1 MAKKKEKVIGCPLP
15 DDELLLL
22 GKEPDGSGHVTVH
35 GSSLRLLLEGL
46 LLEDT
51 RLKLLDRVLL
61 RMMAGH
67 GPSLV
72 EGRWRWL
79 PLVEGQRSFQPLSE
93 DGAKQSSVVESSKS
107 LDNGPKLLEA
117 WPRRTL
123 VPSLAVVVGLWRSGL
138 LRIGG
143 TIGLLLEIIDG
154 RLSLVMTKDGPP
166 FSMGCHG
173 ELPVKAATGGLRG
186 SKDSLAACYRRE
198 FPEEITGSRLDVG
211 GWWLA
216 AGSSLAEGI
225 L

>member
-1 MAKKKEKVIGCPLP
+1 MLVVAARESSAARCRKTSCCYSEKNPTGARLSP
-15 DDELLLL
+15 
-22 GKEPDGSGHVTVH
+22 
-35 GSSLRLLLEGL
+35 RLLLEGL

-51 RLKLLDRVLL
+51 RLKLLDGVLL
-61 RMMAGH
+61 RTMAGH

-93 DGAKQSSVVESSKS
+93 DRAKQSSIVESSKS
-107 LDNGPKLLEA
+107 LDNG
-117 WPRRTL
+117 RGSQT
-123 VPSLAVVVGLWRSGL
+123 
-138 LRIGG
+138 
-143 TIGLLLEIIDG
+143 
-154 RLSLVMTKDGPP
+154 DGPP